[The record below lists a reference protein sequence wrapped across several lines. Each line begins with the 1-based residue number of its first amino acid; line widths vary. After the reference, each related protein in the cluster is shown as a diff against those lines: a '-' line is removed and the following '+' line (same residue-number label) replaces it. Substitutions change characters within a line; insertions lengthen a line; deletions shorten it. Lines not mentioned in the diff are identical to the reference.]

1 MRVPVSWLRD
11 LVDVPAS
18 ATPDDLADLMVSRG
32 LEIEEVHRAEVTGPV
47 VVGRVLSAEP
57 ETHTNGRTVRWCQV
71 DVGEA
76 QPRGIVCGAP
86 NAEAGGVVVVSLPGA
101 VLPGGFAI
109 AARRTYGHVSDG
121 MICSVRELGL
131 GEEHD
136 GILRLDLVGGPA
148 ASAAPGTPAVPL
160 LGLGDTVLEF
170 AVTPDRGYAL
180 SMRGVARELAGAL
193 GVPFTDPAPEAAP
206 WAETAGPDAPFRL
219 EDARC
224 PRVTAVELSGFDA
237 AAASP
242 AWLSDRLV
250 AAGFR
255 PVSLVVDVTNYV
267 LVELGQPTHA
277 YDADRLTG
285 QVMVREAR
293 PGERLRT
300 LDGTD
305 RALDGADLV
314 IADQSGPVGLAG
326 VMGGAATEIT
336 SSTARLLLESAD
348 FDPVTIARTARRH
361 RLGSEASRR
370 FERGVDPTL
379 SARGA
384 RRVAELLVELGGARA
399 SGRGGLDGVR
409 VGADP
414 ALSAPP
420 ALELDLTLPAR
431 VLGTDVSQ
439 DRAAAALEQV
449 GCTLSARAGSVTV
462 TPPPWRPDVT
472 DPYDLV
478 EEVGRVVGLENIAP
492 RRPRAPLGGGLT
504 LSHRRRRRVVE
515 ALVGAGFVESPSY
528 PFVSAGS
535 LDALGIPAG
544 DPRRRLVR
552 LSNPIAGTEPYLR
565 TTLLPGLIGALRRN
579 LGRGSDDGAGGLALF
594 DLGPVVLGPP
604 DGGALH
610 APRPPV
616 DRRPGPEELEALVA
630 SLPAQPRHV
639 AVVVSGSIDPAGWWG
654 PGRPAGW
661 SVAVEAVRLAGAAV
675 GVEVTAAAAELAP
688 WHPGRCAVLSVA
700 GGPADAGRSGDGG
713 SDDAVVV
720 LGHAGELHPRVCA
733 ELDLPARTVAA
744 EFDLDALFAA
754 APDRAD
760 ATSPSTFPVA
770 KADLAFVV
778 DAGVPAAA
786 LTAAVRA
793 GAGGVL
799 ESVRVFDV
807 YTGPQVGAGQRSMAC
822 ALRLRA
828 PDRTLTEAEIAAAV
842 AAAVRE
848 AGARVGAVLRA

>member
-1 MRVPVSWLRD
+1 MRVPVSWLRELLD
-11 LVDVPAS
+11 APAS
-18 ATPDDLADLMVSRG
+18 CTADDLAEIAVARG
-32 LEIEEVHRAEVTGPV
+32 LEIEQVHRPEVTGPV

-57 ETHTNGRTVRWCQV
+57 ETHTNGKTVRWCQV
-71 DVGEA
+71 DVGEPE
-76 QPRGIVCGAP
+76 PRGIVCGAP

-101 VLPGGFAI
+101 VLPGGFEI

-136 GILRLDLVGGPA
+136 GILRLDQVGGRA
-148 ASAAPGTPAVPL
+148 ATAAPGTPAVPL

-180 SMRGVARELAGAL
+180 SMRGVGRELAGAL

-206 WAETAGPDAPFRL
+206 WVDAAGPDAPFRL

-224 PRVTAVELSGFDA
+224 PRITAVELSGFDA
-237 AAASP
+237 WAASP
-242 AWLSDRLV
+242 AWLSGRLV

-277 YDADRLTG
+277 YDADRLAG
-285 QVMVREAR
+285 QVAIRAAR

-305 RALDGADLV
+305 RALDPADLV
-314 IADQSGPVGLAG
+314 IADETGPVGLAG

-336 SSTARLLLESAD
+336 ASTTRLLLESAG

-379 SARGA
+379 SARAA
-384 RRVAELLVELGGARA
+384 RRVTDLLVELGGARA
-399 SGRGGLDGVR
+399 SGPGGLDGIR

-414 ALSAPP
+414 AVSSP
-420 ALELDLTLPAR
+420 AAVELDLTLPGR
-431 VLGTDVSQ
+431 VLGIEVGRDAV
-439 DRAAAALEQV
+439 AAALAQI
-449 GCTLSARAGSVTV
+449 GCTLAGGTGRVAV

-478 EEVGRVVGLENIAP
+478 EEVGRVVGYENIAP
-492 RRPRAPLGGGLT
+492 RQPRAPLGGGLT
-504 LSHRRRRRVVE
+504 LTHRRRRRVVE

-528 PFVSAGS
+528 PFVSLGALDS
-535 LDALGIPAG
+535 LGLPPH

-565 TTLLPGLIGALRRN
+565 TTLLPGLVGVLRRN

-594 DLGPVVLGPP
+594 DLGPVVLGPA
-604 DGGALH
+604 DGTPLH
-610 APRPPV
+610 APRPRV
-616 DRRPGPEELEALVA
+616 DRRPDVDELDALVE
-630 SLPAQPRHV
+630 SLPAQPVHV
-639 AVVVSGSIDPAGWWG
+639 AVVLSGLAEPAGWWG
-654 PGRPAGW
+654 PGRPVAW
-661 SVAVEAVRLAGAAV
+661 SDAVEAVRVAAAAV
-675 GVEVTAAAAELAP
+675 GVAVTAVAAEQAP
-688 WHPGRCAVLSVA
+688 WHPGRCGVLSVVGGGDEQPA
-700 GGPADAGRSGDGG
+700 G
-713 SDDAVVV
+713 AVI
-720 LGHAGELHPRVCA
+720 GHAGELHPRVCA
-733 ELDLPARTVAA
+733 ELDLPPRTVAA

-754 APDRAD
+754 APDLASP
-760 ATSPSTFPVA
+760 TSPSTFPVA

-778 DAGVPAAA
+778 DAHVAAAA
-786 LTAAVRA
+786 LTDAVRL
-793 GAGGVL
+793 GAGELL
-799 ESVRVFDV
+799 ESLRVFDV
-807 YTGPQVGAGQRSMAC
+807 YTGPQLGPGQRSVAC

-828 PDRTLTEAEIAAAV
+828 PDRTLSEAEVTTAV
-842 AAAVRE
+842 DAAVRE
-848 AGARVGAVLRA
+848 AGTRVGAVLRA